1 MGGKHLQ
8 RGGGGV
14 GLGWD
19 QQQPLTGLQGGPP
32 VTGSGQERPLLG
44 WLQEVILES
53 AALFTLELTAGLF
66 GVAGRAAFAAPQ
78 RVREFSAPTAAA
90 DFCSSLVFRSIPPP
104 PSCFFVPFKAN
115 GLAV

>member
-8 RGGGGV
+8 RGREVVV
-14 GLGWD
+14 GLGGD

-53 AALFTLELTAGLF
+53 AALFTLELAAGLF
-66 GVAGRAAFAAPQ
+66 GVAGRAAFTAPPACQ
-78 RVREFSAPTAAA
+78 GVFGTG
-90 DFCSSLVFRSIPPP
+90 CS
-104 PSCFFVPFKAN
+104 
-115 GLAV
+115 G